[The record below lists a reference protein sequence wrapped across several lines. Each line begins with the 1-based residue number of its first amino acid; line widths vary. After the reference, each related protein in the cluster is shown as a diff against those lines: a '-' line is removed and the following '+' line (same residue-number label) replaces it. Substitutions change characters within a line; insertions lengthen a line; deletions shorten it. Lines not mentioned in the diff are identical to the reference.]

1 MLYAGLDLS
10 RKRLD
15 FHLLDAKGAT
25 VALGAA
31 PPDADGLRGLS
42 QRLERH
48 GEPIRAAIESMN
60 GARFVHDRLELAG
73 WLVEIAD
80 AQKVKGL
87 APLACKTDRIDAWV
101 LAELARRDLVPAIW
115 LPDPLV
121 RAERERARWRLHLVR
136 HRSSLKQ
143 RVHAVLL
150 THGKPCPVS
159 DLSGVR
165 GRQLLARLDLP
176 EPWQGT
182 IEASLRLI
190 DALDREIGECERE
203 LRRLGADHRY
213 VPLLCTVPGIS
224 WVLAYTIAA
233 ELGDISRFPSPRKLA
248 GYSGLCPR
256 VYQSGE
262 RDLRGPLAKQGPR
275 YLRWAL
281 VEAATHACTHPI
293 YRSRYQ
299 QTKARIGKQRGA
311 KVAQVDLARRL
322 AEAIWHMLTRN
333 QPFAPFSAPV
343 DAGSLPLPPSELY
356 VIDADGS
363 GRNRVAHC
371 DHPPSVASIRRG
383 EELGCIVRAFSWSPD
398 GKRLAFV
405 QGTWAA
411 A

>member
-15 FHLLDAKGAT
+15 FHLLDVEGET
-25 VALGAA
+25 VELGSA

-42 QRLERH
+42 QRLDRH
-48 GEPIRAAIESMN
+48 RAPIRAAIESMN

-73 WLVEIAD
+73 WQVEIAD

-115 LPDPLV
+115 LPDPCV
-121 RAERERARWRLHLVR
+121 RAERERARFRLHIVR

-143 RVHAVLL
+143 RVHAVLIA
-150 THGKPCPVS
+150 HGKPCPVS
-159 DLSGVR
+159 DLFGGSGR
-165 GRQLLARLDLP
+165 RLLARLALP
-176 EPWQGT
+176 EPWAGT
-182 IEASLRLI
+182 LGASLRLI
-190 DALDREIGECERE
+190 DELDREIGDCERE

-213 VPLLCTVPGIS
+213 VPLLLTVPGIG

-233 ELGDISRFPSPRKLA
+233 ELGDIDRFPSPRKLA
-248 GYSGLCPR
+248 GYTGLCPR

-281 VEAATHACTHPI
+281 VEAATHAYTAPV
-293 YRSRYQ
+293 YRDRYQ
-299 QTKARIGKQRGA
+299 KTKARIGKQRGA

-333 QPFAPFSAPV
+333 QPFAP
-343 DAGSLPLPPSELY
+343 AGATDPL
-356 VIDADGS
+356 
-363 GRNRVAHC
+363 
-371 DHPPSVASIRRG
+371 
-383 EELGCIVRAFSWSPD
+383 
-398 GKRLAFV
+398 
-405 QGTWAA
+405 AA
-411 A
+411 